1 MWGTHF
7 YRQFFLLCQVSED
20 ILQVI
25 LQVMAS
31 SSSSSSIPADLE
43 SCEEIIT
50 DVKRAINLCGQEIS
64 SDMSEQTKARFIG
77 CLNMLTQKYEQDFA
91 SISSKELDEFF
102 EPLRSE
108 ILDHLPE
115 FFEDDWLC
123 WDTQM
128 EDLCEYDKKKMVR
141 FMVDRMKG
149 KYPSIT
155 LKKQEMLK
163 EYWDENQ
170 KRYKELVSEFG
181 RLIDPIIEKVKYRFK
196 SLKGLLVQRKK
207 FIEQNALRDEK
218 AKSKKKKIRQDG
230 SFYTR

>member
-31 SSSSSSIPADLE
+31 SSSSSSSSSIPADLE
-43 SCEEIIT
+43 SCEETIT
-50 DVKRAINLCGQEIS
+50 NVKRAINLCGQEIS
-64 SDMSEQTKARFIG
+64 SDLSEQTKARFIG

-91 SISSKELDEFF
+91 SIPSNKYDEFF
-102 EPLRSE
+102 EPLRFE

-123 WDTQM
+123 WITQM
-128 EDLCEYDKKKMVR
+128 EDLCEYEKNKMVR
-141 FMVDRMKG
+141 FMIDWMKG

-155 LKKQEMLK
+155 LKIQAIGF
-163 EYWDENQ
+163 
-170 KRYKELVSEFG
+170 R
-181 RLIDPIIEKVKYRFK
+181 I
-196 SLKGLLVQRKK
+196 RK
-207 FIEQNALRDEK
+207 
-218 AKSKKKKIRQDG
+218 
-230 SFYTR
+230 TH